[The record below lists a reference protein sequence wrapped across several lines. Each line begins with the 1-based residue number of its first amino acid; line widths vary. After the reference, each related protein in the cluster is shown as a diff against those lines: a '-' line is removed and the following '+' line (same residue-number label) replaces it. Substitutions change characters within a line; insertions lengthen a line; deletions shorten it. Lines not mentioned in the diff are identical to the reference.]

1 VKALM
6 FGGAFNPPTKA
17 HIELGDLVRRALG
30 YDRVIYVPTKSDYIE
45 NTQKKNFAFS
55 NEERLSML
63 RDVSVMRP
71 WMSVCD
77 YELTASQ
84 QPRTYQTLQYLK
96 KTYHC
101 DELKLLMGTDKLEE
115 LDPMKGIWMFSEEI
129 CREFGIVVMER
140 SRDDAR
146 RIIQRNAFLMKMN
159 KCFTIVKTPDTY
171 ADISSTQVR
180 KLFCEI
186 QDDMA
191 KLDDMMPRELNGLR
205 NEIMKKVQ

>member
-1 VKALM
+1 
-6 FGGAFNPPTKA
+6 
-17 HIELGDLVRRALG
+17 
-30 YDRVIYVPTKSDYIE
+30 
-45 NTQKKNFAFS
+45 
-55 NEERLSML
+55 
-63 RDVSVMRP
+63 
-71 WMSVCD
+71 
-77 YELTASQ
+77 
-84 QPRTYQTLQYLK
+84 
-96 KTYHC
+96 
-101 DELKLLMGTDKLEE
+101 
-115 LDPMKGIWMFSEEI
+115 
-129 CREFGIVVMER
+129 MER

-205 NEIMKKVQ
+205 KEIMKKVQ